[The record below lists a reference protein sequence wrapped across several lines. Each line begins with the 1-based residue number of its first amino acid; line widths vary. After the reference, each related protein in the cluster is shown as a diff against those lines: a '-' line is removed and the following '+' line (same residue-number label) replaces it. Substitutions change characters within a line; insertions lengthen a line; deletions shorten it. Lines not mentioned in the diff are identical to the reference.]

1 MGANVAQQCLAAGLV
16 HELEIHLVPVLLGA
30 GRRLFEGLGAGRIEL
45 ERIRVVES
53 PDVTHLRFRVA
64 TERPRN
70 PSAWRRE
77 GYGAIT
83 AVGGLGLDLP
93 EGTCVGLLSPNG
105 ARKSSDDGSD
115 GTRTRERHLIEIRS

>member
-1 MGANVAQQCLAAGLV
+1 MGIVTLDMSMSLDGFIAGPNDGVERPIGEGGEGLHEWIYGLATWRERHGQSGGETNRDAELVGLMGANVAQQYLAAGLV

-64 TERPRN
+64 T
-70 PSAWRRE
+70 
-77 GYGAIT
+77 
-83 AVGGLGLDLP
+83 
-93 EGTCVGLLSPNG
+93 
-105 ARKSSDDGSD
+105 
-115 GTRTRERHLIEIRS
+115 